1 MWAIHRTWKEEE
13 SMAWE
18 NAGEEEVDELWKN
31 LSAVSRNKF
40 WISGA
45 RQEKD
50 KTANMG
56 R

>member
-1 MWAIHRTWKEEE
+1 MWATHRTGTEEE

-18 NAGEEEVDELWKN
+18 NAVQEEWMNYGKK
-31 LSAVSRNKF
+31 LSAEWRKKF